1 MTSEHFLFNTIAWNL
16 SGFIIIFFEPFYS
29 NILSDSNLFIRS
41 AIVFA
46 QAASVL
52 WSARLW
58 TEEEKKKKK
67 GLLIEKSNRSGPTIE
82 PCDTPVMIFS
92 KLLYVLFIWM
102 HNKVVIRPIR
112 CLVRPAADDDFVT
125 CRKARVNRCLC

>member
-1 MTSEHFLFNTIAWNL
+1 M
-16 SGFIIIFFEPFYS
+16 
-29 NILSDSNLFIRS
+29 
-41 AIVFA
+41 
-46 QAASVL
+46 
-52 WSARLW
+52 
-58 TEEEKKKKK
+58 KKKRSLM
-67 GLLIEKSNRSGPTIE
+67 GKSNRSGPTIE
-82 PCDTPVMIFS
+82 PCGTPVMIFS